1 MGGVKGD
8 RNFCARTLSQA
19 ASPAILKYPVPVS
32 DLQFAQEKEILGLSR
47 LLMLLEPK
55 KVSLGTQEKMLFAQ
69 AVTTLSTVLNR
80 ICQLPISRGYP

>member
-8 RNFCARTLSQA
+8 RNICARTLSQA
-19 ASPAILKYPVPVS
+19 ASPAILKYPVPVA

-47 LLMLLEPK
+47 LLELLEPK
-55 KVSLGTQEKMLFAQ
+55 KVSLGTPGKILFTQ
-69 AVTTLSTVLNR
+69 AITALSAVLNR